1 MNRGKANTFLGVLLL
16 GLSSAAGAQVKIGE
30 TCTSEFPV
38 PPALVETGLGT
49 SVDDLAH
56 SAYAL
61 QWRLAQVKREGWI
74 ISYGS
79 SSATDKIRKTITIV
93 DGQSQPYSTSH
104 LSHEVGHATSYFGED
119 LSSREAYIRTRCID
133 EGFAL
138 GRNIVARQGIK
149 QCAGVDVGVVSADV
163 PYFTQ
168 WYESMAARP
177 PVVYGDFGYAFCEKN
192 VESVSGK
199 NYLDYYGDWYDS
211 HVMAPSVSTQQV
223 HADSF
228 FERVAALANQAG
240 GTVDDLRNAWPG
252 GERSI
257 FIDRSPGGY
266 HSGSAPFVDGIDII
280 KSELRLKYA
289 DKSRVVLATMDIV
302 GQCISL
308 DMVRARYPAAIM
320 TDSPTTA
327 MPDDEGA
334 WSAFGPWG
342 EIGFGFAYANPKC
355 VSSVTFKPDAFP
367 PPWAG
372 SML

>member
-1 MNRGKANTFLGVLLL
+1 MNRGKANAFMGVLLL
-16 GLSSAAGAQVKIGE
+16 GFSSAAGAQVRLGE
-30 TCTSEFPV
+30 TCTSEFPE

-49 SVDDLAH
+49 GIDDLAH
-56 SAYAL
+56 SAYAF
-61 QWRLAQVKREGWI
+61 QWRLAQVKREGWT

-79 SSATDKIRKTITIV
+79 SSATDKVRKAITIV
-93 DGQSQPYSTSH
+93 DGQSTSYSTSH

-119 LSSREAYIRTRCID
+119 LSSREAYIRSRCID

-138 GRNIVARQGIK
+138 GRNIVARKGIK
-149 QCAGVDVGVVSADV
+149 QCVGVDVGVVSADV
-163 PYFTQ
+163 PYFTE

-211 HVMAPSVSTQQV
+211 HFVAPSVSTQQA

-228 FERVAALANQAG
+228 FERVAALAGQAG

-252 GERSI
+252 GDRSV
-257 FIDRSPGGY
+257 FIERSPGGY
-266 HSGSAPFVDGIDII
+266 HSGSAPFVDGIDIV
-280 KSELRLKYA
+280 KSELRLKYD

-308 DMVRARYPAAIM
+308 EMVRARYPAAIM